1 MERRKQNASARLG
14 QHMERLL
21 VALVWLDPRLVAA
34 YQVTISET
42 PVSGNR
48 RPPGVSDAR
57 ASITDRRLPAP
68 GVVA

>member
-1 MERRKQNASARLG
+1 MERREQNASARLG

-42 PVSGNR
+42 RVAGNH
-48 RPPGVSDAR
+48 RPPGVGDAR
-57 ASITDRRLPAP
+57 APITDPRPAAP
-68 GVVA
+68 GVVG

>member
-1 MERRKQNASARLG
+1 MERREHNASATLG
-14 QHMERLL
+14 QHLERLL

-48 RPPGVSDAR
+48 RPPAVGDPR
-57 ASITDRRLPAP
+57 DSITDPRPAP